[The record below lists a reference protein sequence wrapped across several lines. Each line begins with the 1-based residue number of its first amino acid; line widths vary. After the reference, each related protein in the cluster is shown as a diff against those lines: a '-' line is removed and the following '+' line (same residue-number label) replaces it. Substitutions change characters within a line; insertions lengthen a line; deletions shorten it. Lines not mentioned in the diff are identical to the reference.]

1 VSTAVEID
9 NLSYAR
15 RHPWTWRRTPTLEP
29 FSISIASGEAFGFLG
44 HNGAGKTTT
53 IKNILGLVTP
63 TTGSITLFGIDNRD
77 PSSRRPIGYVPE
89 NPYFYDHLRVGEAIS
104 LGAQLAGICGGQVKK
119 VVGDTL
125 ERVGLSSR
133 HKSPLRTLSKGLLQ
147 RVAIGHALVSSP
159 RLLILD
165 EPFSGLD
172 PIGRHEMRT
181 LFEEERRSGTTLFLA
196 SHILNDVEALC
207 DRVSIMVKGKLRG
220 VFSCDDLGQHPSHG
234 YELAI
239 GAALS
244 SEDIAAVIDQPSAEF
259 TCRRQRSLTVIT
271 ITDEDQ
277 ARKTLMRCLEKNL
290 PIASFQQQHPTL
302 EQLYLAIV
310 DPSTARSE
318 GRR

>member
-1 VSTAVEID
+1 VSAALEID

-15 RHPWTWRRTPTLEP
+15 RHPWTGRRTSTLDP
-29 FSISIASGEAFGFLG
+29 FSLSVAQGEAFGFLG

-63 TTGSITLFGIDNRD
+63 TTGSITLFGIDNRN
-77 PSSRRPIGYVPE
+77 PASRGSVGYVPE

-104 LGAQLAGICGGQVKK
+104 LGAQLAGISGREIKK

-133 HKSPLRTLSKGLLQ
+133 YTSPLRTLSKGLLQ

-172 PIGRHEMRT
+172 PIGRREMRN

-196 SHILNDVEALC
+196 SHILSDVEALC

-220 VFSCDDLGQHPSHG
+220 IFSCEDLGKQPSRG
-234 YELAI
+234 YELII
-239 GAALS
+239 GAALNSDDILAIIGKPS
-244 SEDIAAVIDQPSAEF
+244 SEIE
-259 TCRRQRSLTVIT
+259 CRQQHSVTVIT
-271 ITDEDQ
+271 IIDADQ
-277 ARKTLMRCLEKNL
+277 ARTALNRCIEKNL
-290 PIASFQQQHPTL
+290 PIASFHHQRPTL
-302 EQLYLAIV
+302 EELYVAIV

-318 GRR
+318 GGE